1 MSTITLVPQEAEAT
15 TGPHR
20 SESSVVSLPSP
31 SPLVQSGH
39 VSIRKFIVVPTV
51 LTPTHTCREVVQMI
65 SRGMEGEC
73 LVVCDD
79 TTKQPLGLLMKDRFY
94 RFLGKKYG
102 ADLYY
107 EKSIMKLMDTK
118 PLIVDI
124 HLSPQEM
131 IDRALN
137 RDELNIYDCVI
148 VTEQGRFIGILTVG
162 VLLKIS
168 RILQQQAAQTQLK
181 TARGMEG
188 MIDQIHISV
197 QQVAE
202 ASNHGMMQSE
212 HMVDLTLQGKNEL
225 DQVSILFQNIAEQA
239 TKQEKH
245 IVELQQKTSS
255 VSDIT
260 QFIRDMAEQSNLLA
274 VNATIE
280 AARAG
285 EHGKGFAVVATEI
298 RKLADETKRS
308 AQAITEM
315 IAEIDTA
322 VKRTVRYVQSGRAET
337 GNSAVLVTEA
347 KERFQELFYAAGDH
361 RKQVYEIH
369 NHAKVADHK
378 TNEVTQSISHIVEQ
392 LNKPI

>member
-1 MSTITLVPQEAEAT
+1 MSTVTFVPQETEPAA
-15 TGPHR
+15 GSHR
-20 SESSVVSLPSP
+20 SESNVVSQSR
-31 SPLVQSGH
+31 PLVHSGPI
-39 VSIRKFIVVPTV
+39 SMRKFIIVPTV
-51 LTPTHTCREVVQMI
+51 LTPTHTCREVVHMI
-65 SRGMEGEC
+65 SRGIEGEC

-94 RFLGKKYG
+94 RFLGQKYG

-107 EKSIMKLMDTK
+107 EKSITKLMDTN

-124 HLSPQEM
+124 HVSPQEM

-137 RDELNIYDCVI
+137 RDEKKMYDCVI

-168 RILQQQAAQTQLK
+168 RLLQQQATQMQLR

-188 MIDQIHISV
+188 MIDQIHASV
-197 QQVAE
+197 QEVSE
-202 ASNHGMMQSE
+202 ASNQGMMQSE

-225 DQVSILFQNIAEQA
+225 DKVSILFQNIVEQA
-239 TKQEKH
+239 AIQENH
-245 IVELQQKTSS
+245 IVELQQKTNS

-308 AQAITEM
+308 ALAITEM
-315 IAEIDTA
+315 ITEIDAA
-322 VKRTVRYVQSGRAET
+322 VRRTVHFVQSGRSET
-337 GNSAVLVTEA
+337 RDSVVLVAEA
-347 KERFQELFYAAGDH
+347 KERFQQLFYAAGDH
-361 RKQVYEIH
+361 RKQVSEIN
-369 NHAKVADHK
+369 NHARLADQK
-378 TNEVTQSISHIVEQ
+378 SYEVTQSISRIVEQ
-392 LNKPI
+392 MNQPL